1 MRAFGCW
8 FIAPQVNLLCAVP
21 SVIWDLSGIP
31 LGIGQRLFGICVH
44 GAGGAVFFVP
54 PAPEFVHRVLA
65 DFAEQKQS
73 LPARFPRASCET
85 VRASLP
91 RPNLVMKSAA

>member
-8 FIAPQVNLLCAVP
+8 FIAPQVNLLYVVP

-65 DFAEQKQS
+65 DFAERKQS
-73 LPARFPRASCET
+73 SSCT
-85 VRASLP
+85 VFHVRVAKLCGRLCRDRMS
-91 RPNLVMKSAA
+91 